1 MFRHGNKDMNQNQPY
16 YKIEK
21 KKIQY
26 SVLLLLVILISGC
39 KKKQLERE
47 EFSFHGSVLYCPDSK
62 PIPNAKVVVTALYG
76 SGTLLGPFKEI
87 VGSTTT
93 DGNGFFKINP
103 TIANIFHDNS
113 ATFDKRYRI
122 EITGKDY
129 SSNIAEI
136 PYPLLQNLRSSYEVN
151 FKVYLTAFLKINLT
165 SNPLFGNDDKIILSG
180 GTISSNCTKDTF
192 NPWVDNCLRCNY
204 VTTNG
209 RSTNGME
216 VFGPTN
222 NTFVTF
228 ITKADDS
235 LKFTY
240 KVIKNNQVIIE
251 DHQILVC
258 PASKTLELNI
268 SY

>member
-1 MFRHGNKDMNQNQPY
+1 M
-16 YKIEK
+16 KIR
-21 KKIQY
+21 Y
-26 SVLLLLVILISGC
+26 CLFFWLALLINSC
-39 KKKQLERE
+39 KKKQPERE
-47 EFSFHGSVLYCPDSK
+47 IFSFQGSVLYCPDSK
-62 PIPNAKVVVTALYG
+62 PIRNTKVFVTALYG
-76 SGTLLGPFKEI
+76 SGTLLGPLKEI

-93 DGNGFFKINP
+93 DANGFYKINP
-103 TIANIFHDNS
+103 IASSIFHDTS

-122 EITGKDY
+122 EITGNDY
-129 SSNIAEI
+129 SSNVKDI
-136 PYPLLQNLRSSYEVN
+136 PYSTVQNSSSINEVN

-165 SNPLFGNDDKIILSG
+165 SNLMFGNDDKIVLSG
-180 GTISSNCTKDTF
+180 GTISTNCSKDTF
-192 NPWVDNCLRCNY
+192 SPWVNNCLRCNY

-222 NTFVTF
+222 QTFVTF

-235 LKFTY
+235 LKLTY
-240 KVIKNNQVIIE
+240 KVVKNNQVILE
-251 DHQILVC
+251 NHQILIC